1 MSKKVNIDGVDY
13 NQEELTPEALSYIE
27 AIRYLDNREL
37 ELSQMFESLK
47 IAKNTNIANLKSK
60 IIKIK
65 TGIEFQGEFYMPK
78 VTIDDFDFNTE
89 DLCDEGK
96 DELAR
101 LQLIELQLG
110 KLKNELSVY
119 KTARNAYARKL
130 KEDLENLSKNS

>member
-65 TGIEFQGEFYMPK
+65 TGIEF
-78 VTIDDFDFNTE
+78 
-89 DLCDEGK
+89 
-96 DELAR
+96 
-101 LQLIELQLG
+101 
-110 KLKNELSVY
+110 
-119 KTARNAYARKL
+119 
-130 KEDLENLSKNS
+130 

>member
-1 MSKKVNIDGVDY
+1 MSKKVSIDGVDY

-65 TGIEFQGEFYMPK
+65 TGIEF
-78 VTIDDFDFNTE
+78 
-89 DLCDEGK
+89 
-96 DELAR
+96 
-101 LQLIELQLG
+101 
-110 KLKNELSVY
+110 
-119 KTARNAYARKL
+119 
-130 KEDLENLSKNS
+130 